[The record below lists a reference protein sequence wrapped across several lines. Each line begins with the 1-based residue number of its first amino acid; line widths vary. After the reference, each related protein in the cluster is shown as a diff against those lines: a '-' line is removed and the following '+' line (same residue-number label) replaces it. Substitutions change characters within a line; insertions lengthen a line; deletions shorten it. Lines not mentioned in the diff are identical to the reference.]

1 MRALWIR
8 LLLRT
13 LLGSF
18 FLLTSAYALLN
29 CSPFAFDMFIR
40 PQLFPWLN
48 VFVAWH
54 HVLFAGAWALSLAV
68 LAPELRWRPKRS
80 ASEALAH
87 RLALGYV
94 IVLGVLSARLLNEPF
109 LPTLWNDSRALP
121 TALAALVPLMWLA
134 VIDHLAPAPVPK
146 PPSAYRPV
154 SQYRLLVASGS
165 TAGYLW
171 VVHVV
176 RAPAYGDQGGGVIA
190 GALSG
195 LWTLTLCAAVFSV
208 VYLVLCFIAAV
219 ALRVRSPGCE
229 RTLTVGVLALCTGEF
244 LRRVVFPTVSIAP
257 SDAMAVSLLAGG
269 TVAATWS
276 GLACRRLAVQPHG
289 ALGPLEILFA
299 QGRHKGWPPVALL
312 ALPALSGLALN
323 TIERLDWNFVGQRT
337 LVFVEFAVAFGLM
350 LRVTGGLANRPL
362 STTAAMLPPVLPL
375 ALLLVLPATASMLA
389 AKRGDPTL
397 DPAVAFDRGAGA
409 ELAFSMLADV
419 LVQRPGFDAGY
430 YRFLQAQGSGRSF
443 PTIPDVDFRTSLL
456 PVVNRPARGPLP
468 DIYVFVIDSLRR
480 DYLSP
485 YNPSVSFTPQ
495 IDAFAAG
502 NFVFRNAFTRHGAT
516 ELSIPSIWAGATM
529 VRKARGQAFYRMNAL
544 EKLVNADRYR
554 IAINDFTVAEHLR
567 PTTPVETIDP
577 GVPSVRTDLCQN
589 LESLR
594 GHQDGSAGDGR
605 PLFAFLAPMNVH
617 ILNTRRGGQTS
628 LDGDYSGFYAP
639 YASRVKRL
647 DACFG
652 EFLSYLRGS
661 GRYDNSIIV
670 LTSDHGDSLGEDG
683 YWGHATWLFPE
694 SVRVPLIIKLPEA
707 LRPAVTTDLARVAFS
722 TDLAPTL
729 YALLGHEVRSP
740 GPLLGESLFVP
751 SGSTLPDRRRDS
763 FLLTSSYGAAFG
775 LVRDNGRSLYISDLV
790 EWREF
795 AYALP
800 AGPAGRPVPIAPEL
814 RRQNQR
820 RIREQVSDLAALYQE
835 PQ

>member
-1 MRALWIR
+1 M

-13 LLGSF
+13 LLGAF

-54 HVLFAGAWALSLAV
+54 HVLFAAAWALSLAV
-68 LAPELRWRPKRS
+68 LAPELRWGRKRS
-80 ASEALAH
+80 GSEALAH
-87 RLALGYV
+87 RLAVGYV
-94 IVLGVLSARLLNEPF
+94 IVCGVVAAVLLNEPF

-121 TALAALVPLMWLA
+121 TALAALLPPLWLA
-134 VIDHLAPAPVPK
+134 IIDHFAPAPVPTS
-146 PPSAYRPV
+146 PSAYRPV
-154 SQYRLLVASGS
+154 SRYRLLVACGS
-165 TAGYLW
+165 TAAYLW
-171 VVHVV
+171 IVHVV
-176 RAPAYGDQGGGVIA
+176 RAPAYTDQGGGVLA
-190 GALSG
+190 WALAG

-208 VYLVLCFIAAV
+208 VYLVLCLVTAA
-219 ALRVRSPGCE
+219 ALRVRSPAGCE
-229 RTLTVGVLALCTGEF
+229 RTLTAAVLALCIGEF

-257 SDAMAVSLLAGG
+257 ADAMAVSIVAGG
-269 TVAATWS
+269 TVGATWS
-276 GLACRRLAVQPHG
+276 GLACRRLAVQPHRSL
-289 ALGPLEILFA
+289 ASLEVLFA
-299 QGRHKGWPPVALL
+299 QGRHRAWPPIALL
-312 ALPALSGLALN
+312 ALPALSWLALN
-323 TIERLDWNFVGQRT
+323 TMERLDWNFVVQRT
-337 LVFVEFAVAFGLM
+337 VVFVEFAVAFGLM
-350 LRVTGGLANRPL
+350 LRVTRGLPDRPL
-362 STTAAMLPPVLPL
+362 STTGAMVPPVLVL
-375 ALLLVLPATASMLA
+375 AVLLALPATASMLA

-397 DPAVAFDRGAGA
+397 EPTVAFDRGAGA
-409 ELAFSMLADV
+409 ELAFSLLADA
-419 LVQRPGFDAGY
+419 LVQRPGLDADY
-430 YRFLQAQGSGRSF
+430 YRFLQTQAHGSGRSL
-443 PTIPDVDFRTSLL
+443 PTIPDVDFRMSLSRA
-456 PVVNRPARGPLP
+456 VNRPAHGPLP

-495 IDAFAAG
+495 IEAFAAG

-516 ELSIPSIWAGATM
+516 ELSIPSIWAGAPM
-529 VRKARGQAFYRMNAL
+529 VRRARGQAFHRINAL
-544 EKLVNADRYR
+544 EKLVNADGYR

-567 PTTPVETIDP
+567 ATTPVTTIDA
-577 GVPSVRTDLCQN
+577 GVPSVQTDLCQN
-589 LESLR
+589 LDSLR
-594 GHQDGSAGDGR
+594 TYQDGSAADER

-694 SVRVPLIIKLPEA
+694 SVRLPLIVKIPEA
-707 LRPAVTTDLARVAFS
+707 LRPAMTTDLARVAFS

-729 YALLGHEVRSP
+729 YRLLGHDVRNP
-740 GPLLGESLFVP
+740 GPLFGEPLFVP

-775 LVRDNGRSLYISDLV
+775 LVRGNGRSLYISDLV

-795 AYALP
+795 AYDLP
-800 AGPAGRPVPIAPEL
+800 AGSVGRPMPIDPEL

-820 RIREQVSDLAALYQE
+820 RIREQVSELASLYRGST
-835 PQ
+835 